1 MPRRRSSAHRSGS
14 IPVSARTSV
23 DLPWSTC
30 PAVAITCM
38 PRTAAA
44 SASSASGGSARRSS
58 RQRPRSRRP
67 STAGSPARSAAAK
80 DSGSATAALGSV
92 TPGAPPPPT
101 VASASTASAGMPR
114 RRRDSASRVARA
126 CSADGRGVEAL
137 PDGRGRAA
145 QGGLHRGE
153 GQLVHAQR
161 AGERVPAQARDQL
174 GAGTGG
180 AEQQPGLRAAEQ
192 LVAGRGHERGA
203 AGQRRRRVRLVG
215 QQGVRGEQAGAD
227 VGDDR
232 HAERQS
238 ARPQLVDVDGVGE
251 AGDHEV
257 RGVDLEHERGVRA
270 DGVGVVG
277 GR

>member
-30 PAVAITCM
+30 PAVATDLHA
-38 PRTAAA
+38 RTAAA

-67 STAGSPARSAAAK
+67 STGGLAGPQRRGEGLRQRDGGARQRDAGCAAAA
-80 DSGSATAALGSV
+80 DGGL
-92 TPGAPPPPT
+92 
-101 VASASTASAGMPR
+101 R
-114 RRRDSASRVARA
+114 LDRLRRDAPAPQRLGQPGRPGVQR
-126 CSADGRGVEAL
+126 GRRGVEAL
-137 PDGRGRAA
+137 ADGRGRPA
-145 QGGLHRGE
+145 QGGLQRGE

-174 GAGTGG
+174 GTGTGG

-192 LVAGRGHERGA
+192 LVAGCGHEGGA

-232 HAERQS
+232 HAERV
-238 ARPQLVDVDGVGE
+238 ARQLVAPRPIG
-251 AGDHEV
+251 
-257 RGVDLEHERGVRA
+257 
-270 DGVGVVG
+270 
-277 GR
+277 

>member
-1 MPRRRSSAHRSGS
+1 MPRRRSSAQRSGS

-23 DLPWSTC
+23 DLPWSTW
-30 PAVAITCM
+30 PAVAMTCM
-38 PRTAAA
+38 RLPCTASTAAA

-67 STAGSPARSAAAK
+67 STAGSPARSAAGERLGQGDGGAGQR
-80 DSGSATAALGSV
+80 DAGRAAAADGRPRVDGLGAS
-92 TPGAPPPPT
+92 TPAARAAGPPAAPPGH
-101 VASASTASAGMPR
+101 AARTARRRGR
-114 RRRDSASRVARA
+114 RRR
-126 CSADGRGVEAL
+126 
-137 PDGRGRAA
+137 RGRPA

-161 AGERVPAQARDQL
+161 AGQRVPAQARDQV
-174 GAGTGG
+174 GAGPG

-232 HAERQS
+232 HAERRPFS
-238 ARPQLVDVDGVGE
+238 ASSSTSTARVKPVTTKFDGCTLRTNAVSGPT
-251 AGDHEV
+251 AS
-257 RGVDLEHERGVRA
+257 A
-270 DGVGVVG
+270 
-277 GR
+277 